1 MNMPKIP
8 PDKIPELVERHNN
21 GESYRDL
28 APEFNVSAHDHYA
41 LCEETQNV
49 TRTTEYVFHG
59 FKRYDKVNLLCDV
72 DFPYHSL
79 KKGEEVQIIDFDKP
93 ENVALVTS
101 HRYSEALDVPIDALQ
116 KKES

>member
-8 PDKIPELVERHNN
+8 PDKIPELSRTAQQRRELSR
-21 GESYRDL
+21 SRTRIQCI
-28 APEFNVSAHDHYA
+28 PHDHYA
-41 LCEETQNV
+41 QCEET
-49 TRTTEYVFHG
+49 RKSSPEPPGVFHG

-72 DFPYHSL
+72 DFPYHPL

>member
-21 GESYRDL
+21 GESYRRL
-28 APEFNVSAHDHYA
+28 AKEFNISHTSIMRYVKNQEN
-41 LCEETQNV
+41 LPEPPG
-49 TRTTEYVFHG
+49 VFHG
-59 FKRYDKVNLLCDV
+59 FKRYDKVKLRHDV
-72 DFPYHSL
+72 NFRFHHL

-93 ENVALVTS
+93 ENCAIVTIY
-101 HRYSEALDVPIDALQ
+101 RYREALDVPIDVLQ

>member
-1 MNMPKIP
+1 MPKIP

-21 GESYRDL
+21 GESYREL
-28 APEFNVSAHDHYA
+28 AKEFNVSH
-41 LCEETQNV
+41 
-49 TRTTEYVFHG
+49 TTIMRYVKKHKTPPESPHTFHG
-59 FKRYDKVNLLCDV
+59 FNRYDKVNLLCDV

-93 ENVALVTS
+93 ENCAIVTIY
-101 HRYSEALDVPIDALQ
+101 RYREALDVPIDVLQ

>member
-8 PDKIPELVERHNN
+8 PDKIPEIVERHNN

-28 APEFNVSAHDHYA
+28 APEFNVQH
-41 LCEETQNV
+41 
-49 TRTTEYVFHG
+49 TTIMRYVKKHKTSPEPPHVFHG

-72 DFPYHSL
+72 DFPYHPL